1 MYYSRPITAQSFQNT
16 TNMIA
21 PADSFFTVW
30 CQTQACKQL
39 KLTGTQDEEE
49 RRNYLINNTNT
60 PSTEEYTDKKRH
72 TPLLRALAAQP
83 PGEGEIFGLDRHA
96 LRVDRSE
103 VGVLEERD
111 EVRLGRLLQRH
122 DGGGLEAQ
130 VGLCGA
136 P

>member
-1 MYYSRPITAQSFQNT
+1 MTRSRDVVSMLLYSISITTQSFKPQH
-16 TNMIA
+16 A
-21 PADSFFTVW
+21 PHTSHDRGQF
-30 CQTQACKQL
+30 
-39 KLTGTQDEEE
+39 KLTRKQNGEE

-60 PSTEEYTDKKRH
+60 PGTEEYTDKKRH

-96 LRVDRSE
+96 LGVDRSE